1 MASGPGA
8 QLQEDAR
15 CAVCLDLLRAPVT
28 VDCGHSFCAACVRA
42 LLDAQPRSPAR
53 APRCP
58 QCRADVRPEGV
69 RPNRQLA
76 ALVDGVRRLALAE
89 GAAGDAEGARCALH
103 GQEVALFCPQDGR
116 VLCRVCAAGDEHQ
129 GHHPTGLR
137 EAMEE
142 HRVKLQQALE
152 TVQKEMEEAS
162 AQEVNV
168 GKKTVVWKEKVE
180 VQRQRFRLEFEKY
193 RGFLAL
199 EERLQ
204 QRWLEEEERATLQR
218 LRDSRARLAQ
228 QSKALKELVEELE
241 QRSQRPALGL
251 LEGVSEVLT
260 RSTAVTRLECETT
273 PLELRTVCC
282 IPGMRDMMRRFQVDM
297 KLDPSTAH
305 PSLLL
310 TADLRSVREGELWR
324 DVPGDPK
331 RSACPSNLLDLL
343 LEDRCQVQGCELL
356 PGALFLVRLCGCRV
370 TPSSPATLLRPSLLP
385 PSGIVIV
392 PHQIRDCGFPPFIS
406 SPPHSDLSVSVSV
419 SLCPS
424 VCLPL
429 DPFTLLSV
437 APTGPQSS
445 SGRSCPTADPFKF
458 PSAHLSALISC
469 GRLFSHELHISLSC
483 IVLFSY
489 SVFNLC
495 FSPRVIGCE
504 TLRGGEFVY

>member
-1 MASGPGA
+1 
-8 QLQEDAR
+8 
-15 CAVCLDLLRAPVT
+15 
-28 VDCGHSFCAACVRA
+28 
-42 LLDAQPRSPAR
+42 
-53 APRCP
+53 
-58 QCRADVRPEGV
+58 
-69 RPNRQLA
+69 
-76 ALVDGVRRLALAE
+76 
-89 GAAGDAEGARCALH
+89 
-103 GQEVALFCPQDGR
+103 
-116 VLCRVCAAGDEHQ
+116 
-129 GHHPTGLR
+129 
-137 EAMEE
+137 MEE
-142 HRVKLQQALE
+142 HRVRDLGWGRGGDRGEDSGEASGVRQVKLQQALE

-241 QRSQRPALGL
+241 QRSRRPALGL

-331 RSACPSNLLDLL
+331 RFDTWPCVLGLPSFSSGRHYWEVAVIKGAEWGLGVCQDTAPRRGEAAPTPKLGVWALWLLRGTEYLL
-343 LEDRCQVQGCELL
+343 LG
-356 PGALFLVRLCGCRV
+356 
-370 TPSSPATLLRPSLLP
+370 SPCAPPPP
-385 PSGIVIV
+385 PSGLCRVGLFL
-392 PHQIRDCGFPPFIS
+392 DCEAGEVSFYDAHSGSHIYTFGHLFPGCLRPYFFVCDKNPLVLPTVAEAKS
-406 SPPHSDLSVSVSV
+406 ESEACRAPMGLGAEGPDGPEL
-419 SLCPS
+419 PS
-424 VCLPL
+424 
-429 DPFTLLSV
+429 
-437 APTGPQSS
+437 
-445 SGRSCPTADPFKF
+445 
-458 PSAHLSALISC
+458 
-469 GRLFSHELHISLSC
+469 
-483 IVLFSY
+483 
-489 SVFNLC
+489 
-495 FSPRVIGCE
+495 
-504 TLRGGEFVY
+504 